1 VSAELHSLAGVRTDG
16 KQPSTDVERHG
27 MRSDNLDTTIELFAL
42 EHLLNRRI
50 DELSGGEQ
58 RRVLL
63 AGLVARGVSL
73 LVLDEPLAGLDAS
86 GRTDLAVTL
95 DRVRLAGTSIIV
107 VSHDIDWAPPHVDQR
122 LRLTNGRLENMY
134 P

>member
-1 VSAELHSLAGVRTDG
+1 
-16 KQPSTDVERHG
+16 
-27 MRSDNLDTTIELFAL
+27 M
-42 EHLLNRRI
+42 
-50 DELSGGEQ
+50 
-58 RRVLL
+58 LL

-86 GRTDLAVTL
+86 GRTELASTL

-122 LRLTNGRLENMY
+122 LRLTNGRLEELR

>member
-1 VSAELHSLAGVRTDG
+1 
-16 KQPSTDVERHG
+16 